1 MKYVE
6 EVVLAALIL
15 NNMLIKSPNSVNFY
29 RPASFAGYILEDG
42 EVLEGEW
49 RTNVATDS
57 FYLLQVP

>member
-1 MKYVE
+1 M
-6 EVVLAALIL
+6 L

>member
-1 MKYVE
+1 M
-6 EVVLAALIL
+6 L

-29 RPASFAGYILEDG
+29 RPASFAGCILEDG

-57 FYLLQVP
+57 FSLLQVP